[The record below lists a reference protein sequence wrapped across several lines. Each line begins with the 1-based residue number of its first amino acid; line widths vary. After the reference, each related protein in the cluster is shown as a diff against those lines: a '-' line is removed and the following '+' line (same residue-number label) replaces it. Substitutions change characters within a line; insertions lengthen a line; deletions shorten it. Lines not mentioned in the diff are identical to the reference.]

1 MNICTVINYII
12 NGVGFISAIV
22 SLIDVFIVRKDR
34 RIVEKYKQ
42 EIEEK
47 MTIRYI
53 SSLAYKAAK
62 IEKIIISYYS
72 NSYTGRNQITDKKA
86 FYTFISEIRQYAHFF
101 PNNIAEEYFK
111 VMNKAINTSD
121 YKKMYDTHSHLCKII
136 KDVSLLNCI
145 K

>member
-72 NSYTGRNQITDKKA
+72 NSYIGRNQITDKKA

-101 PNNIAEEYFK
+101 PNNIAEE
-111 VMNKAINTSD
+111 
-121 YKKMYDTHSHLCKII
+121 
-136 KDVSLLNCI
+136 
-145 K
+145 

>member
-47 MTIRYI
+47 MTIRYMF
-53 SSLAYKAAK
+53 S
-62 IEKIIISYYS
+62 
-72 NSYTGRNQITDKKA
+72 
-86 FYTFISEIRQYAHFF
+86 
-101 PNNIAEEYFK
+101 
-111 VMNKAINTSD
+111 
-121 YKKMYDTHSHLCKII
+121 
-136 KDVSLLNCI
+136 CI
-145 K
+145 